1 MAAPKFTPV
10 PPTEQARSYRSP
22 DYVPDSWRPN
32 RPADLEWRQPLG
44 PRLGYPGPD
53 QGYGLKLA
61 ARVRPE
67 VRVQEGES
75 VDDALAGATAIG
87 NRRAALFGRAPV
99 IHDVRIG
106 LAIWG
111 FLDDDP
117 PADLVAER
125 RRRFAGISD
134 SAHHSAEIRDLV
146 DLVPDSTLRL
156 APEQVRARAP
166 QQWRELTG
174 LADASV

>member
-10 PPTEQARSYRSP
+10 PPTEHARSYRSP
-22 DYVPDSWRPN
+22 DYVPDRWLPN
-32 RPADLEWRQPLG
+32 RPADLDWRQPLG

-75 VDDALAGATAIG
+75 VDDALTGASAIG

-117 PADLVAER
+117 PPELVEER
-125 RRRFAGISD
+125 RRRFAGISHE
-134 SAHHSAEIRDLV
+134 AEHYAEIREIV
-146 DLVPDSTLRL
+146 DLVPESTLRL
-156 APEQVRARAP
+156 SFEQVRARSP

-174 LADASV
+174 VAGTTA